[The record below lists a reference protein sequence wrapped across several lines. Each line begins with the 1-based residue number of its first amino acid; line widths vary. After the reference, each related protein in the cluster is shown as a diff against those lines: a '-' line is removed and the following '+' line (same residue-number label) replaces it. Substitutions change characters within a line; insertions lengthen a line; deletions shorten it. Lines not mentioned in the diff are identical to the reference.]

1 VKDFFISAIG
11 FVCAFFPVT
20 QRLRDMLLW
29 PIASR
34 ALGVSY
40 TKVVT
45 LKNGINIKASME
57 DILNRFIMF
66 LGPHLDYIWEP
77 VTVRLLESLS
87 KEKKSILI
95 AGSHI
100 GFTVLSSARIT
111 SGHIYAFEPVKNLFD
126 RSKENF
132 NLNPNESKKITLEK
146 MALGDKVGMT
156 KMYIENIRSSII
168 PYSGGH
174 SSEHTEDVLITTID
188 TYAEEKNIN
197 SFDLIFLDIEGYELF
212 ALEGATKVLAQNP
225 DLILEVSPRVLSKT
239 GKNAQDLYNF
249 LLARGYSIYV
259 IVDDYKAELKHQG
272 SIVKLIPINSPKA
285 SIYKNFDY
293 FNIFATTSS
302 EASLRKLADIL
313 K

>member
-1 VKDFFISAIG
+1 
-11 FVCAFFPVT
+11 
-20 QRLRDMLLW
+20 
-29 PIASR
+29 
-34 ALGVSY
+34 
-40 TKVVT
+40 
-45 LKNGINIKASME
+45 ME